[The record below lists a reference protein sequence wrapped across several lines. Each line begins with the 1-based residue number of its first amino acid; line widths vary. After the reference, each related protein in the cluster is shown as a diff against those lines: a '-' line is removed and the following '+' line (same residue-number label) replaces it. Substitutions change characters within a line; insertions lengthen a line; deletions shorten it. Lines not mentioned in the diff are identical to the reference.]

1 MANSINFFGQKS
13 GSTKSLTFAVRN
25 GKQIVKDRVYKVRN
39 TRSQAQMEQRCR
51 MATVSL
57 AYRVMQDIVNHSF
70 QGQSGKNQN
79 MSRFIKVNLDLMKLN
94 MGKFKYAR
102 WQQKQFCPGFYIVS
116 EGQLQAVPDWT
127 PAIVDGNLVFNS
139 PVTGGSL
146 TEAEI
151 CEALGL
157 EQIGD
162 MVTLLYIV
170 PSEINGYVFGFLRI
184 QLDSLPSAS
193 VLAADTAMSCV
204 SFLAPAGV
212 KFSDLK
218 YTAANNKLHI
228 IISAIPLSYLTPGI
242 DYVGYANI
250 RSRKV
255 NDGYKYSPA
264 QIKMGAGFVASS
276 ATDFANAVATYPQG
290 ESYILHGGSG
300 SSEASDVEDNSG
312 SQGSSSSSSG
322 SSENN
327 GSSGSSGSNGSSSS
341 VASPTI
347 SGTTPFDDSTQV
359 TISGPAGA
367 TIKYTTNGIDP
378 TATYGNDYE
387 DAITLNASATVKAV
401 AIVDGV
407 ASEVATKAFV
417 KNGSQG
423 GSGEEGM

>member
-228 IISAIPLSYLTPGI
+228 IITAIPLSYLTPGI
-242 DYVGYANI
+242 DYVGYACI

-312 SQGSSSSSSG
+312 SQGSSSGSSGSSGSNG

-327 GSSGSSGSNGSSSS
+327 GSSGSSSS
-341 VASPTI
+341 VAAPTI
-347 SGTTPFDDSTQV
+347 SGTTPFDDSTTV
-359 TISGPAGA
+359 TIAAAEGA

-387 DAITLNASATVKAV
+387 EPITLNASATVKAV

-407 ASEVATKAFV
+407 ASSVASKVFT